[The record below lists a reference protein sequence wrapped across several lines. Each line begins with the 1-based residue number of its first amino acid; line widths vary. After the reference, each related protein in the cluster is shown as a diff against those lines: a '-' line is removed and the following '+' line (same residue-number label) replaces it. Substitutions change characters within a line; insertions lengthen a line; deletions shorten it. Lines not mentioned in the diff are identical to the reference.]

1 MEVFFNIWIHIWE
14 YTRTCS
20 REVSEMLSLLF
31 SGSVVS
37 KSLPPQGLQHAR
49 LPCPSPSP
57 GACSDSCPLS
67 QWWHSTISSSVIP
80 FFSRLQFSPA
90 SGSFLEGLRQF
101 RARFWGERR
110 EGNLKSLDSYFMREL
125 NCNEALWSP
134 NMSQFHRQIT
144 GLEGWCSAPLASP
157 VHDWN
162 PRSFSSELN
171 LHLAVRTILFSW
183 QTLEAF
189 V

>member
-1 MEVFFNIWIHIWE
+1 MFKGSFWNAVAVVQWL
-14 YTRTCS
+14 S
-20 REVSEMLSLLF
+20 RVQIFATPGTAARQATLPITISWSLLRLMSIKSVMPSTHLNLSF
-31 SGSVVS
+31 S
-37 KSLPPQGLQHAR
+37 
-49 LPCPSPSP
+49 
-57 GACSDSCPLS
+57 SC
-67 QWWHSTISSSVIP
+67 
-80 FFSRLQFSPA
+80 LQFSLA